1 MARKVIGDPLD
12 ATILVVEDEAG
23 VRGLIA
29 KILRD
34 HGATVHTCACGV
46 DAHRAAADLAHID
59 LLLTD
64 IVLPDIPGLQVAD
77 LVREWHSGM
86 RVVAMSGYLPDEV
99 IGPEV
104 LFIQKPFDAT
114 TLVERVRDILATN

>member
-1 MARKVIGDPLD
+1 MARQRTNTLD

-23 VRGLIA
+23 VRGLIT
-29 KILRD
+29 KILRE
-34 HGATVHTCACGV
+34 HGATVHACACGV
-46 DAHRAAADLAHID
+46 DAHRAAADLEHID

-77 LVREWHSGM
+77 LVREWHSEM

-104 LFIQKPFDAT
+104 LFIQKPFDAA
-114 TLVERVRDILATN
+114 TLVTRVRDILANN

>member
-1 MARKVIGDPLD
+1 MARRGKAQTLQ

-23 VRGLIA
+23 VRGLIT

-34 HGATVHTCACGV
+34 HGATVHACGTGV
-46 DAHRAAADLAHID
+46 DAHRAAAGLDRID

-77 LVREWHSGM
+77 LVREWHGNM
-86 RVVAMSGYLPDEV
+86 RVVAMSGYLPDQV

-104 LFIQKPFDAT
+104 LFLQKPFDAT
-114 TLVERVRDILATN
+114 TLVACVRDVLAG